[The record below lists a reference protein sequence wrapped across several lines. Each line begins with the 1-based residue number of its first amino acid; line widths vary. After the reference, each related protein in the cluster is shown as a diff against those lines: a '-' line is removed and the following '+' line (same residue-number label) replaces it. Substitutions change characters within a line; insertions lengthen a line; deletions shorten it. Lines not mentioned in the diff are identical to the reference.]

1 MTARSADN
9 RSTTAGRTG
18 VRRADTGPADDRALI
33 DRGDGRLRF
42 VIVDCAIYRDGQRA
56 EGAGDFS
63 AALDTARADSGAF
76 VWIGLHE
83 PTEDEFDR
91 VSQEFKL
98 HPLAVEDA
106 LKAHQRPK
114 LEVYDDSLFM
124 VLKPV
129 TYEPKSDEVSSGELM
144 IFLGD
149 SFVVTVR
156 HGEGAPL
163 DEVRDR
169 LERNPDLLRHGPT
182 TVLHSITDATVD
194 HYLDVATEL
203 QTDLEELE
211 TEVFSPTDGGSRDI
225 ASRIY
230 TFKRQILEF
239 RRATGPLAPP
249 LSRLSGNGQFA
260 PAVPFVDDSAQPF
273 FRDVSDHLTRVN
285 ESVEGLDRLV
295 SDILSAHLAQMS
307 VRQNDDMRKISAWA
321 AMAAVPTMIAGIYGM
336 NFEHMPELRW
346 TWSYPAAVAVM
357 VVLEVLLHRL
367 FKRRGWL

>member
-1 MTARSADN
+1 M
-9 RSTTAGRTG
+9 
-18 VRRADTGPADDRALI
+18 
-33 DRGDGRLRF
+33 
-42 VIVDCAIYRDGQRA
+42 IVDCAIYRDGQRT
-56 EGAGDFS
+56 EGPEDLSDALGEARTAG
-63 AALDTARADSGAF
+63 GF

-83 PTEDEFDR
+83 PTEAEFDHVTR
-91 VSQEFKL
+91 EFGL

-114 LEVYDDSLFM
+114 LEVYDDSLFV

-129 TYEPKSDEVSSGELM
+129 AYEPRSDTVSSGEIM

-149 SFVVTVR
+149 GFVVTVR
-156 HGEGAPL
+156 HGEGSPL
-163 DEVRDR
+163 KAVRHR
-169 LERNPDLLRHGPT
+169 LEHEPELLGKGPT
-182 TVLHSITDATVD
+182 AVLYAVADATVD

-203 QTDLEELE
+203 QTDLEGLE
-211 TEVFSPTDGGSRDI
+211 AEVFSPDGGGSRNT

-230 TFKRQILEF
+230 DFKRQVLEF

-249 LSRLSGNGQFA
+249 MSRLAGTASTGVT
-260 PAVPFVDDSAQPF
+260 VPFVDDRARPF

-285 ESVEGLDRLV
+285 DSVENLDRLV

-321 AMAAVPTMIAGIYGM
+321 AMAAIPTMLAGIYGM

-346 TWSYPAAVAVM
+346 VWSYPVLIALMA
-357 VVLEVLLHRL
+357 VLEIMVFRL

>member
-1 MTARSADN
+1 M
-9 RSTTAGRTG
+9 
-18 VRRADTGPADDRALI
+18 
-33 DRGDGRLRF
+33 
-42 VIVDCAIYRDGQRA
+42 IVDCAIYRDGQRT
-56 EGAGDFS
+56 EGPEDLSDALGDARTAG
-63 AALDTARADSGAF
+63 GF

-83 PTEDEFDR
+83 PTEDEFDHVTR
-91 VSQEFKL
+91 EFGL

-114 LEVYDDSLFM
+114 LEVYDDSLFV

-129 TYEPKSDEVSSGELM
+129 AYEPQSDTVSSGEIM

-156 HGEGAPL
+156 HGEGSPL
-163 DEVRDR
+163 KAVRHR
-169 LERNPDLLRHGPT
+169 LEQEPELLGKGPT
-182 TVLHSITDATVD
+182 AVLYAVADATVD

-203 QTDLEELE
+203 QTDLEGLE
-211 TEVFSPTDGGSRDI
+211 AEVFSPDGGGSRNT

-230 TFKRQILEF
+230 DFKRQVLEF

-249 LSRLSGNGQFA
+249 MSRLAGTASTGVT
-260 PAVPFVDDSAQPF
+260 VPFVDDRARPF

-285 ESVEGLDRLV
+285 ESVENLDRLV

-321 AMAAVPTMIAGIYGM
+321 AMAAIPTMFAGIYGM
-336 NFEHMPELRW
+336 NFEHMPELHYV
-346 TWSYPAAVAVM
+346 WSYPALMALMA
-357 VVLEVLLHRL
+357 VLEVMVFRL

>member
-1 MTARSADN
+1 M
-9 RSTTAGRTG
+9 
-18 VRRADTGPADDRALI
+18 
-33 DRGDGRLRF
+33 
-42 VIVDCAIYRDGQRA
+42 IVDCAIYR
-56 EGAGDFS
+56 EGRRTEGPEDFS
-63 AALDTARADSGAF
+63 AALEEARASGHAF

-83 PTEDEFDR
+83 PTEAEFDK
-91 VSQEFKL
+91 VSQEFGL

-129 TYEPKSDEVSSGELM
+129 VYEQDSDTVTSGEVM
-144 IFLGD
+144 VFMGD

-163 DEVRDR
+163 GAVRHR
-169 LERNPDLLRHGPT
+169 LEADPDVLKHGPT
-182 TVLHSITDATVD
+182 AVLYSIADASVD
-194 HYLDVATEL
+194 HYLEVADEL
-203 QTDLEELE
+203 QADLELLE
-211 TEVFSPTDGGSRDI
+211 AEVFSPDIGGSRNT

-239 RRATGPLAPP
+239 RRATGPLALP
-249 LSRLSGNGQFA
+249 LARLSGAGPFG
-260 PAVPFVDDSAQPF
+260 PAVPFVEDSAQPF
-273 FRDVSDHLTRVN
+273 FRDVNDHLTRVN

-321 AMAAVPTMIAGIYGM
+321 AMAAVPTMIAGVYGM
-336 NFEHMPELRW
+336 NFDHMPELHWVW
-346 TWSYPAAVAVM
+346 TYPAVIGLMVA
-357 VVLEVLLHRL
+357 LEFGLYRM
-367 FKRRGWL
+367 FKSRGWL

>member
-1 MTARSADN
+1 M
-9 RSTTAGRTG
+9 
-18 VRRADTGPADDRALI
+18 
-33 DRGDGRLRF
+33 
-42 VIVDCAIYRDGQRA
+42 IVDCAVYRDGHRA
-56 EGAGDFS
+56 EGPEDLSDALAG
-63 AALDTARADSGAF
+63 ARASGGF

-83 PTEDEFDR
+83 PSEKEFALVTEEFA
-91 VSQEFKL
+91 L

-129 TYEPKSDEVSSGELM
+129 GYEPSTDAVTAGEVM
-144 IFLGD
+144 VFLGD
-149 SFVVTVR
+149 AFVVTVR
-156 HGEGAPL
+156 HGEGSPL
-163 DEVRDR
+163 GVVRRR
-169 LERNPDLLRHGPT
+169 LEQEPELLGKGPT
-182 TVLHSITDATVD
+182 SVLYAITDATVD

-211 TEVFSPTDGGSRDI
+211 AEVFSPDVGGSRNT

-230 TFKRQILEF
+230 TFKRQVLEF
-239 RRATGPLAPP
+239 RRATGPLAAP
-249 LSRLSGNGQFA
+249 LGRLSSTGNA
-260 PAVPFVDDSAQPF
+260 AAVPFVDERAHPF
-273 FRDVSDHLTRVN
+273 FRDVNDHLTRVN

-321 AMAAVPTMIAGIYGM
+321 AMAAIPTMAAGIYGM
-336 NFEHMPELRW
+336 NFEHMPELHW
-346 TWSYPAAVAVM
+346 GWSYPALMALM
-357 VVLEVLLHRL
+357 VVTEVLVFRL

>member
-1 MTARSADN
+1 MGS
-9 RSTTAGRTG
+9 
-18 VRRADTGPADDRALI
+18 
-33 DRGDGRLRF
+33 
-42 VIVDCAIYRDGQRA
+42 VIVDCAIYRDGHRSDGPEDLSDA
-56 EGAGDFS
+56 LGA
-63 AALDTARADSGAF
+63 ARAAGGF

-83 PTEDEFDR
+83 PSEREFDH
-91 VSQEFKL
+91 VTQEFGL

-114 LEVYDDSLFM
+114 LEVYEDSLFV

-129 TYEPKSDEVSSGELM
+129 VYDAEHDTVSTGELM

-149 SFVVTVR
+149 GFVVTVR

-163 DEVRDR
+163 GTVRQR
-169 LERNPDLLRHGPT
+169 MEKEPELLGEGPT
-182 TVLHSITDATVD
+182 SVLYAIADACVD

-203 QTDLEELE
+203 GNDLEELE
-211 TEVFSPTDGGSRDI
+211 AEVFSPDGGGSRNT

-230 TFKRQILEF
+230 NFKRQILEF
-239 RRATGPLAPP
+239 RRATVPLMPP
-249 LSRLSGNGQFA
+249 LTRLAGNGTIGV
-260 PAVPFVDDSAQPF
+260 PVPFVNDGARPF
-273 FRDVSDHLTRVN
+273 FRDVHDHLTRVN

-346 TWSYPAAVAVM
+346 VWSYPAVIVVM
-357 VVLEVLLHRL
+357 AALEVLLFRM

>member
-1 MTARSADN
+1 
-9 RSTTAGRTG
+9 
-18 VRRADTGPADDRALI
+18 
-33 DRGDGRLRF
+33 
-42 VIVDCAIYRDGQRA
+42 VIVDCAIYRDGHRS
-56 EGAGDFS
+56 EGPQDFS
-63 AALDTARADSGAF
+63 DALDEARAAGGF

-83 PTEDEFDR
+83 PSEKEFNH
-91 VSQEFKL
+91 VTQEFAL

-114 LEVYDDSLFM
+114 LEVYDDSLFL

-129 TYEPKSDEVSSGELM
+129 VYEPQSDAVSSGEVM
-144 IFLGD
+144 VFLGN

-156 HGEGAPL
+156 HGEGSPL
-163 DEVRDR
+163 AAVRRR
-169 LERNPDLLRHGPT
+169 LEQEPELLAKGPT
-182 TVLHSITDATVD
+182 SVVYAIADATVD

-211 TEVFSPTDGGSRDI
+211 AVVFSPDGGGSRDT

-239 RRATGPLAPP
+239 RRSTGPLTPP
-249 LSRLSGNGQFA
+249 LSRLAGTGAFGS
-260 PAVPFVDDSAQPF
+260 VLPFVNEKARPF
-273 FRDVSDHLTRVN
+273 FRDVSDHLARVN

-336 NFEHMPELRW
+336 NFDHMPELRW
-346 TWSYPAAVAVM
+346 VWSYPAVIGAMVA
-357 VVLEVLLHRL
+357 LEVLLYRL
-367 FKRRGWL
+367 FKRRGWM

>member
-1 MTARSADN
+1 M
-9 RSTTAGRTG
+9 
-18 VRRADTGPADDRALI
+18 
-33 DRGDGRLRF
+33 
-42 VIVDCAIYRDGQRA
+42 IVDCAIYR
-56 EGAGDFS
+56 EGRRTEGPEDFS
-63 AALDTARADSGAF
+63 DAVDAARAGGGF
-76 VWIGLHE
+76 VWVGLHE
-83 PTEDEFDR
+83 PTEKEFDLVTR
-91 VSQEFKL
+91 EFGL

-114 LEVYDDSLFM
+114 LEVYDDSLFL
-124 VLKPV
+124 VFKPV
-129 TYEPKSDEVSSGELM
+129 VYEPESDTVSSGEVM
-144 IFLGD
+144 VFLGD

-163 DEVRDR
+163 AAVRHR
-169 LERNPDLLRHGPT
+169 LEHERKLLAKGPT
-182 TVLHSITDATVD
+182 AVVYAIADATVD

-211 TEVFSPTDGGSRDI
+211 AEVFSPDGGGSRHT

-239 RRATGPLAPP
+239 RRATGPLGPP
-249 LSRLSGNGQFA
+249 LARLAGGASGPG
-260 PAVPFVDDSAQPF
+260 VPFVNDKARPF

-295 SDILSAHLAQMS
+295 TDILSAHLAQMS

-336 NFEHMPELRW
+336 NFEHMPELHW
-346 TWSYPAAVAVM
+346 VWSYPAVIVVM
-357 VVLEVLLHRL
+357 GVLELLLFRL

>member
-1 MTARSADN
+1 M
-9 RSTTAGRTG
+9 
-18 VRRADTGPADDRALI
+18 
-33 DRGDGRLRF
+33 
-42 VIVDCAIYRDGQRA
+42 IVDCAIYR
-56 EGAGDFS
+56 EGHRSEGPQDFS
-63 AALDTARADSGAF
+63 DALDEARSAGGF

-83 PTEDEFDR
+83 PTADEFDL
-91 VSQEFKL
+91 VTQEFGL

-114 LEVYDDSLFM
+114 LEVYDDSLFV

-129 TYEPKSDEVSSGELM
+129 VYEPRSDTVSSGEVM

-149 SFVVTVR
+149 SFAVTVR

-163 DEVRDR
+163 KAVRRR
-169 LERNPDLLRHGPT
+169 LEREPELLGEGPT
-182 TVLHSITDATVD
+182 SVLYAIADAVVD

-211 TEVFSPTDGGSRDI
+211 AEVFTPDGGGSRHT
-225 ASRIY
+225 ASKIY
-230 TFKRQILEF
+230 NFKRQILEF
-239 RRATGPLAPP
+239 RRATGPLALPMT
-249 LSRLSGNGQFA
+249 RLAGVGSYGAG
-260 PAVPFVDDSAQPF
+260 VPFVEDRARPF
-273 FRDVSDHLTRVN
+273 FRDVHDHLTRVN

-321 AMAAVPTMIAGIYGM
+321 AMAAIPTMLAGIYGM

-346 TWSYPAAVAVM
+346 EWSYPVVIVVM
-357 VVLEVLLHRL
+357 VALEVLLFRL
-367 FKRRGWL
+367 FKRRGWM

>member
-1 MTARSADN
+1 M
-9 RSTTAGRTG
+9 
-18 VRRADTGPADDRALI
+18 
-33 DRGDGRLRF
+33 
-42 VIVDCAIYRDGQRA
+42 IVDCAIYREGQRT
-56 EGAGDFS
+56 EGPEDLSDALGEARTAG
-63 AALDTARADSGAF
+63 GF

-83 PTEDEFDR
+83 PTEDEFDHVTR
-91 VSQEFKL
+91 EFGL

-114 LEVYDDSLFM
+114 LEVYDDSLFV

-129 TYEPKSDEVSSGELM
+129 AYEPQSDTVSSGEIM

-156 HGEGAPL
+156 HGEGSPL
-163 DEVRDR
+163 KAVRHR
-169 LERNPDLLRHGPT
+169 LEQEPELLVKGPT
-182 TVLHSITDATVD
+182 AVLYAVSDATVD

-203 QTDLEELE
+203 QTDLEGLE
-211 TEVFSPTDGGSRDI
+211 AEVFSPDGGGSRNT

-230 TFKRQILEF
+230 DFKRQVLEF

-249 LSRLSGNGQFA
+249 MSRLAGTASTGVT
-260 PAVPFVDDSAQPF
+260 VPFVDDRARPF

-285 ESVEGLDRLV
+285 ESVENLDRLV

-321 AMAAVPTMIAGIYGM
+321 AMAAIPTMLAGIYGM
-336 NFEHMPELRW
+336 NFDHMPELRW
-346 TWSYPAAVAVM
+346 VWSYPALLVLMA
-357 VVLEVLLHRL
+357 VLEIGVFRL